1 MDSEHSEYSEL
12 YERYSES
19 RIKSEDIYGQ
29 ESNNTEEKKSHSPNS
44 ELDNPNLN
52 IEVQQNII
60 QNSNGNGQAPN
71 NNSPL
76 HSNNNNTQPL
86 NNISFQVHNEE
97 NAIFSNGINKNC
109 NDKDALPDK
118 NKDGQSS
125 DDQLLNKIKAQPP
138 HNNNNQPIDFIAK
151 NNNNSN
157 DQHQEEHPINQYI
170 SIKG

>member
-1 MDSEHSEYSEL
+1 MDSEHSKYSEL
-12 YERYSES
+12 YERCSES

-86 NNISFQVHNEE
+86 NNISLQVHNEE
-97 NAIFSNGINKNC
+97 NAIFSLMVLIKIVMIRM
-109 NDKDALPDK
+109 LY
-118 NKDGQSS
+118 
-125 DDQLLNKIKAQPP
+125 LIKIKMANLLMINSLIRLKLNLLIIIIISLLISSPK
-138 HNNNNQPIDFIAK
+138 IIIIAM
-151 NNNNSN
+151 
-157 DQHQEEHPINQYI
+157 INTKK
-170 SIKG
+170 SIQLTNI

>member
-12 YERYSES
+12 YERCSES

-52 IEVQQNII
+52 IEAQQNII

-125 DDQLLNKIKAQPP
+125 DVQLLNKIKTQPP
-138 HNNNNQPIDFIAK
+138 HNNNNNQPIDFIAK
-151 NNNNSN
+151 KIIIIAMIKTKKSI
-157 DQHQEEHPINQYI
+157 QLAYI
-170 SIKG
+170 